1 MTTDETYEQ
10 ADPHVVETWLKGW
23 SLARELP
30 PPIADHGGLRVD
42 VGWPDQ
48 QKRYVFSALG
58 PGLFHFANTIFQP
71 AVFLKICAPASLVRP
86 VLPPR
91 WEIQRPGFMMTLTLP
106 AHAPRLQLP
115 EGYSLSVDAA
125 SAGPTATIYAANG
138 ETAANGQLAIVDDY
152 IIYDRIATT
161 PAHQRRGLGSAVMT
175 ALTIEAV
182 SRGISKGILVATP
195 AGKALYETLGWKM
208 YSLYTTAVIPHI

>member
-30 PPIADHGGLRVD
+30 LPIADHGGLRVD

-48 QKRYVFSALG
+48 QTRYVFPALG
-58 PGLFHFANTIFQP
+58 PGLFHFANTIVQP

-91 WEIQRPGFMMTLTLP
+91 WVIQAPGFMMTRTLP
-106 AHAPRLQLP
+106 AHPSRLPLP
-115 EGYSLSVDAA
+115 EGYTLTFDTANAGPIASIYASNGEVAA
-125 SAGPTATIYAANG
+125 SGR
-138 ETAANGQLAIVDDY
+138 LAIVDDY

-161 PAHQRRGLGSAVMT
+161 PAHQRRGLGSAVMA
-175 ALTIEAV
+175 ALTTEAV
-182 SRGISKGILVATP
+182 SRDIRKGILVATP

-208 YSLYTTAVIPHI
+208 YSLYTTAVIPHN

>member
-1 MTTDETYEQ
+1 MTTEETYEQ
-10 ADPHVVETWLKGW
+10 ADPQIVETWLKGW

-71 AVFLKICAPASLVRP
+71 AVFLKVCAPASLVRP

-91 WEIQRPGFMMTLTLP
+91 WEIQRPGFMMTCSLP
-106 AHAPRLQLP
+106 VHPPGVRLP
-115 EGYSLSVDAA
+115 EGYTLTVTTT
-125 SAGPTATIYAANG
+125 SAGPAATIYTADG
-138 ETAANGQLAIVDDY
+138 ETAASGLLAIVDDY
-152 IIYDRIATT
+152 TIYDRIATT
-161 PAHQRRGLGSAVMT
+161 PAHQRRGLGSAVMN
-175 ALTIEAV
+175 ALTMEAV
-182 SRGISKGILVATP
+182 SRGFKKGILVATP
-195 AGKALYETLGWKM
+195 AGKALYETLGWKL
-208 YSLYTTAVIPHI
+208 YSLYTTAVIPQP